1 MPTPPPGWRPD
12 PASLE
17 IDRYWDGE
25 RWTERVRDAVTLVE
39 ETRPVPGPSSTY
51 SGASTAA
58 SSAPST
64 APMSPPMWASGSQS
78 AFPPAQ
84 GQAAW
89 SAQPA
94 WEPTAA
100 PAARRRSGS
109 VWTFLAVIAVALTAA
124 AILVLD
130 NPVSQALGTNGYR
143 PDLVIAAFTAPTTE
157 PAPQEVE
164 YPVYGSTSLVRY
176 LESGIIA
183 GETSIDVS
191 YWGDDP
197 SAEATLNDA
206 MFEATT
212 QNPYV
217 FSRSWTLM
225 FVNDRAV
232 AIEPIYAYD
241 PAEVERRQAATL
253 TAVTIALSSTG
264 ASAADPAASAVAI
277 HDYVASIATYDYAA
291 ADVIAAGEDTSGIEA
306 SQEAYG
312 ILVDGTAVCNGY
324 AQAFQAIAQAAGL
337 ETVIVTGQAWS
348 GATTGGHAWNRVLV
362 DGTWLTVDATWD
374 DAGDRYPVPDDFLLV
389 SNGDPS
395 LSRSVDAEWVVDS
408 QLGAYG
414 G

>member
-1 MPTPPPGWRPD
+1 MPTPVPGWRPD
-12 PASLE
+12 PSSLE
-17 IDRYWDGE
+17 LDRYWDGE

-39 ETRPVPGPSSTY
+39 ETRPLGGVPAAVP
-51 SGASTAA
+51 A
-58 SSAPST
+58 SSPPAAPAPTAQHWNAGGQSGLAPSH
-64 APMSPPMWASGSQS
+64 APH
-78 AFPPAQ
+78 
-84 GQAAW
+84 AW
-89 SAQPA
+89 PAQPA
-94 WEPTAA
+94 WQPAASA
-100 PAARRRSGS
+100 PATQRRRPGS
-109 VWTFLAVIAVALTAA
+109 VWAFLAVIAVALTAA

-130 NPVSQALGTNGYR
+130 NPVSQALGTQGYR
-143 PDLVIAAFTAPTTE
+143 PDLVIAAFTAPTAE
-157 PAPQEVE
+157 PEPRAVE

-176 LESGIIA
+176 LESEIIA

-191 YWGDDP
+191 FWGDGP
-197 SAEATLNDA
+197 AAEATLNDA
-206 MFEATT
+206 MYEATT

-217 FSRSWTLM
+217 FSRSWSLM

-232 AIEPIYAYD
+232 AIEPVYAYD
-241 PAEVERRQAATL
+241 ADEVARRQAATL
-253 TAVTIALSSTG
+253 SAVNLALSSTG

-291 ADVIAAGEDTSGIEA
+291 ADIIATGGDTSGIEA

-362 DGTWLTVDATWD
+362 DGAWLTVDATWD
-374 DAGDRYPVPDDFLLV
+374 DAGDRQPVPDDFLLV

-395 LSRSVDAEWVVDS
+395 LSRSVDSEWVVDS
-408 QLGAYG
+408 RLGAYG